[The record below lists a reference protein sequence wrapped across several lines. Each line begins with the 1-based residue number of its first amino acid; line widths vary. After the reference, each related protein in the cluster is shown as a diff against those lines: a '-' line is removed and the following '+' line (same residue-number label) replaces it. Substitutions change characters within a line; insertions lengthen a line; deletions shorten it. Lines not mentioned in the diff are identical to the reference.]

1 MTDIRALKKRLAQL
15 RKKKAQ
21 ALKEL
26 QPKRKRGRPPGSKN
40 KSSKRNK
47 DSAAQ
52 PRRRAKFSHEADV
65 KRRGRPRIHTIQKH
79 VYPEYEGVSLVVR
92 KTEQGF
98 RREWCACLDNN
109 VIGYYKYQEDAH
121 RAYTNEN
128 N

>member
-1 MTDIRALKKRLAQL
+1 MMADIRALKKRLAQL

-52 PRRRAKFSHEADV
+52 PRRRAKFSIEMRSCYKMPQGLSRV
-65 KRRGRPRIHTIQKH
+65 I
-79 VYPEYEGVSLVVR
+79 R
-92 KTEQGF
+92 KTDTGYVRQWAVSNGTD
-98 RREWCACLDNN
+98 L
-109 VIGYYKYQEDAH
+109 IGYFTYYEDAIK
-121 RAYTNEN
+121 AIKEN
-128 N
+128 K